1 MEYPP
6 YFKKIPR
13 KNRFK
18 TKQKSKTIRN
28 QVEAK
33 DRAWAILSDYSR
45 LRDFARYQGRCVSS
59 GERVG
64 HWRDFHS
71 GHYASMGS
79 CGASAGF
86 YDLNVHGQTYYE
98 NMHGGMESGGR
109 YKDELVKRYGEVVLT
124 LIQEEKRK
132 IVKADEFFFI
142 KKIEEIYAKFQEL
155 REEYPDE
162 EYPDYLTCG

>member
-1 MEYPP
+1 MDYPP

-18 TKQKSKTIRN
+18 TKQKSETIRN

-45 LRDFARYQGRCVSS
+45 LRDFAKYGVCISS
-59 GERVG
+59 GERVN

-71 GHYASMGS
+71 GHYSSMGS

-86 YDLNVHGQTYYE
+86 YDLNVNGQTYYE

-155 REEYPDE
+155 REEYPNE

>member
-45 LRDFARYQGRCVSS
+45 LRDFARYKGRCVSS

>member
-1 MEYPP
+1 MEYPS
-6 YFKKIPR
+6 YYKSIPR
-13 KNRFK
+13 KNRFS
-18 TKQKSKTIRN
+18 TKQKNDTIRK

-45 LRDFARYQGRCVSS
+45 LRDFAKYGTCISS
-59 GERVG
+59 GERVN

-86 YDLNVHGQTYYE
+86 FELNVHGQTYYE

-109 YKDELVKRYGEVVLT
+109 YKDELIRRYGEEV
-124 LIQEEKRK
+124 IDMIAEKKRE
-132 IVKADEFFFI
+132 IVKADEQYFI
-142 KKIEEIYAKFQEL
+142 KRIEHIYGLFQEL

-162 EYPDYLTCG
+162 DYPDYMK